1 MISLRTFSSDFK
13 EILFFIYLRNI
24 VYPVLAEAM
33 YKYDDKD
40 VDLAGLRSKWQAL
53 NISQLCIHERTGWQE
68 SPGYFW

>member
-1 MISLRTFSSDFK
+1 
-13 EILFFIYLRNI
+13 
-24 VYPVLAEAM
+24 M

-53 NISQLCIHERTGWQE
+53 NISQLYMMRTGWQE